1 MHPENRSPG
10 KQGNKGSIVPQSIL
24 RVLERTK
31 DSCSLKKTLQCD
43 RYMSETKIPEMLRGA
58 GREDPNVSGL
68 TLTHDRPVQMNL

>member
-10 KQGNKGSIVPQSIL
+10 ELGNKGAQKIHAASRKPC
-24 RVLERTK
+24 K
-31 DSCSLKKTLQCD
+31 CD